1 MLCTVQVSGTGWV
14 QLGVKSH
21 KDTVSIFKELIVS
34 WGAEY
39 ERKIEEECAS
49 LPSFLATQHHLLAI
63 ILEDWRQE
71 KGKTEDETVGWHHW
85 FNGHEFE
92 QAPGVGDGQGSL
104 ACCSPWGRRESD
116 MTEQLNWTLCY
127 IPECWVRLTSSTDK
141 PGSCTRQFLDFL
153 PSLLTY

>member
-63 ILEDWRQE
+63 ILED
-71 KGKTEDETVGWHHW
+71 
-85 FNGHEFE
+85 
-92 QAPGVGDGQGSL
+92 
-104 ACCSPWGRRESD
+104 
-116 MTEQLNWTLCY
+116 
-127 IPECWVRLTSSTDK
+127 
-141 PGSCTRQFLDFL
+141 
-153 PSLLTY
+153 